1 MEFNTFP
8 WGARLRNA
16 YTDSDGQEP
25 FGSADWPSNYFNYFT
40 EIEEHFQQARGTAL
54 FLLSPLDW
62 ALIEAW
68 KSSGIPLEAVLRGID
83 AAFEKWRSGKRKL
96 QQVNSLAY
104 CSQAVLTEA
113 QRMLDGT
120 TGVQDAAPKPVR
132 APFTREA
139 LASYLQANATALS
152 ASGHESIQALGT
164 TLESLAEQAS
174 ALPEDLAGFDAED
187 LERQLTLL
195 EEKMLAQLR
204 LIQSDES
211 LLAAR
216 RELDAQLKPY
226 RGKMSA
232 EQLRQL
238 EDQYLS
244 RKLLDMAKLPRL
256 SLFYMTD
263 YGV

>member
-1 MEFNTFP
+1 MEVSIHEWGACLQNENTEFNRP
-8 WGARLRNA
+8 ERA
-16 YTDSDGQEP
+16 EP
-25 FGSADWPSNYFNYFT
+25 ADWPSNYFNYFT
-40 EIEEHFQQARGTAL
+40 EIEEHFQRARGTAL
-54 FLLSPLDW
+54 FLLSPIDW
-62 ALIEAW
+62 ALIESW
-68 KSSGIPLEAVLRGID
+68 KNSGVPLEAVLRGID

-113 QRMLDGT
+113 QRLLDRQAGI
-120 TGVQDAAPKPVR
+120 DAGAPKPSR
-132 APFTREA
+132 APFTRAA
-139 LASYLQANATALS
+139 LANYLRANADALA
-152 ASGHESIQALGT
+152 ASPHESIQALGV
-164 TLESLAEQAS
+164 TLRTLAAEAS
-174 ALPEDLAGFDAED
+174 ALPEGLDGFDAED

-204 LIQSDES
+204 LAQSDES
-211 LLAAR
+211 LLTAR

-244 RKLLDMAKLPRL
+244 RKLLELAKLPRL

>member
-1 MEFNTFP
+1 MQNENTGSDRPEHF
-8 WGARLRNA
+8 
-16 YTDSDGQEP
+16 DS
-25 FGSADWPSNYFNYFT
+25 FDWPSNYFNYFT

-62 ALIEAW
+62 ALIETW
-68 KSSGIPLEAVLRGID
+68 KNSGVPLEAVLRGID
-83 AAFEKWRSGKRKL
+83 AAFEKWRAGKRRM

-113 QRMLDGT
+113 QRLLDRQAGIDEGAKT
-120 TGVQDAAPKPVR
+120 PSR
-132 APFTREA
+132 APFTKEA
-139 LASYLQANATALS
+139 LARYLHENAAALA
-152 ASGHESIQALGT
+152 ASPHESIRALGS
-164 TLESLAEQAS
+164 TLGRLAMQAD
-174 ALPEDLAGFDAED
+174 ALPEDLDGFDAED
-187 LERQLTLL
+187 LERQLTAL

-204 LIQSDES
+204 LAQSDES

-226 RGKMSA
+226 RGRMSA

-244 RKLLDMAKLPRL
+244 RKLLDLAKLPRL

>member
-1 MEFNTFP
+1 LQRENS
-8 WGARLRNA
+8 
-16 YTDSDGQEP
+16 DSDGAEHLN
-25 FGSADWPSNYFNYFT
+25 SADWPSNYFNYFT
-40 EIEEHFQQARGTAL
+40 EIEEHFQHARGTAL

-68 KSSGIPLEAVLRGID
+68 KTSGIPLEAVLRGID

-104 CSQAVLTEA
+104 CSQAVLKEA
-113 QRMLDGT
+113 QRLLDQQAGIDEGT
-120 TGVQDAAPKPVR
+120 PKPSR

-139 LASYLQANATALS
+139 LVQFLKTNAAALAASS
-152 ASGHESIQALGT
+152 HESVQGLGD
-164 TLESLAEQAS
+164 TLGKLAAEA
-174 ALPEDLAGFDAED
+174 AAAPEDLAGFDTED
-187 LERQLTLL
+187 LERQLTAL

-204 LIQSDES
+204 LAQSDEN

-216 RELDAQLKPY
+216 RELDGQLKPY
-226 RGKMSA
+226 RSKMSA

-244 RKLLDMAKLPRL
+244 RKLLDQASLPRL

-263 YGV
+263 YGT

>member
-1 MEFNTFP
+1 MHRED
-8 WGARLRNA
+8 A
-16 YTDSDGQEP
+16 DSDSQGH
-25 FGSADWPSNYFNYFT
+25 FDAIDWPSNYFNYFT
-40 EIEEHFQQARGTAL
+40 EIEEHFQRARGTAL

-62 ALIEAW
+62 ALIESW
-68 KSSGIPLEAVLRGID
+68 KNSGVPLGAVLRGID

-113 QRMLDGT
+113 QRLLDRHAGIDE
-120 TGVQDAAPKPVR
+120 GAKEPNR

-139 LASYLQANATALS
+139 LARYLRENAGAL
-152 ASGHESIQALGT
+152 ASSTHESIRSLGV
-164 TLESLAEQAS
+164 TLGQLAAQVS
-174 ALPEDLAGFDAED
+174 SLPEDLAGFDTED
-187 LERQLTLL
+187 LERQLTAL
-195 EEKMLAQLR
+195 EEKVLAQLR
-204 LIQSDES
+204 LAQSDES
-211 LLAAR
+211 LLATR

-226 RGKMSA
+226 RSRMSA

-244 RKLLDMAKLPRL
+244 RKLLDLEKLPRL

-263 YGV
+263 YGA